1 MSSFLSSPPPAKMPT
16 PTAPPKSVEVEVEN
30 QNVDQTQTPLPP
42 PPGYG
47 VTGILRRWRHEDM
60 LKRGSLGLRV
70 LGFLFSL
77 LAFIIMASNKHGRGR
92 NFDEYEEYRY
102 ALAIAILST
111 LYTGLQSWRQIHEMS
126 TGKEIISGRNS
137 AVIDFFGD
145 QVWLQLYHSDK
156 MVTTVFWTD
165 FYLASI
171 HPSGRNQK
179 DREPRELM
187 VVLVVGGT
195 RERRD
200 FVGQESGNEGEG
212 DDGLAGK

>member
-1 MSSFLSSPPPAKMPT
+1 MSSFLSSPSPAKMPT
-16 PTAPPKSVEVEVEN
+16 PTAPPTSVDAEN
-30 QNVDQTQTPLPP
+30 QNVVDQTQTPLPP

-60 LKRGSLGLRV
+60 LKRGSLGFRA

-145 QVWLQLYHSDK
+145 QITAYLLISAASSVVPQTNK
-156 MVTTVFWTD
+156 MREGADNIFTD
-165 FYLASI
+165 SSAACISMEFLAFF
-171 HPSGRNQK
+171 
-179 DREPRELM
+179 
-187 VVLVVGGT
+187 T
-195 RERRD
+195 
-200 FVGQESGNEGEG
+200 
-212 DDGLAGK
+212 LALSAMISAYKLAKQTNL

>member
-145 QVWLQLYHSDK
+145 QITAYLLISAASSAIPRTNRMREGADNS
-156 MVTTVFWTD
+156 FTD
-165 FYLASI
+165 SSAACISMEFLAFFILAS
-171 HPSGRNQK
+171 SAMLSAYK
-179 DREPRELM
+179 
-187 VVLVVGGT
+187 
-195 RERRD
+195 
-200 FVGQESGNEGEG
+200 
-212 DDGLAGK
+212 LAKQTNL